1 LVDSGFGDVN
11 KSPELVTRAYF
22 LPAFADTGGY
32 GESFEV
38 GEVPK
43 NHREQVGA
51 ENSRSNIQ
59 VPGVGAGN
67 FNGDMDSPVGK

>member
-22 LPAFADTGGY
+22 LPVFADTGGY
-32 GESFEV
+32 GESLEV

-43 NHREQVGA
+43 NHHEKVVGA
-51 ENSRSNIQ
+51 ENSIEYT
-59 VPGVGAGN
+59 GAG
-67 FNGDMDSPVGK
+67 SRSW